1 MSETGVEAI
10 DETIVEVEGR
20 TGSEVEGRAASEV
33 VGRTASEVVG
43 RAASEVGGR
52 SIEDPTSV
60 TGQTVVETGIVTVV
74 RIGPPPPGHDV
85 TSGAQEVMVCTE
97 VV

>member
-1 MSETGVEAI
+1 MSEAGVEAI
-10 DETIVEVEGR
+10 DEMIVEVEGR
-20 TGSEVEGRAASEV
+20 TGSEVEGRAASVV
-33 VGRTASEVVG
+33 VGRTT
-43 RAASEVGGR
+43 SEVGGR
-52 SIEDPTSV
+52 STEEPTSE